1 MFKGQIRSV
10 TNDDID
16 MVFEWRNRD
25 QIRKN
30 MYNSEIIGYDTHKKW
45 FESILTSNNS
55 QYFIYEQEK
64 TPLGLVSFTNIDH
77 ENKHASWAFYSSDF
91 SVRGVGSEMEKLA
104 LQHAFNN
111 LGLNKLC
118 CEVLDFNFPVVR
130 FHQKHG
136 FKIEGIKKQ
145 QYKRDNEYFDIYQLA
160 ILKKDYE
167 KILKSDFKSKI
178 AKSYKWNFIIE
189 SSMIDKFADVSGD
202 RNPIHLDNETAKKM
216 GFEGRIAHGAILVA
230 EISRVA
236 ASEYPG
242 PNTIYLSQDISYS
255 APVYPGMEITGKA
268 TLTTEIGRYCLIKF
282 ELSNNDQILATSY
295 SEFLLGK

>member
-1 MFKGQIRSV
+1 MFKGQLRSV
-10 TNDDID
+10 INDDVD
-16 MVFEWRNRD
+16 MIFEWRNRE

-30 MYNSEIIGYDTHKKW
+30 MYNNEIIPYDTHKKW
-45 FESILTSNNS
+45 FESILVSSNS
-55 QYFIYEQEK
+55 QYFIYEQEG

-77 ENKHASWAFYSSDF
+77 NNGHASWAFYSSDF

-104 LQHAFNN
+104 LQYAFNSLN
-111 LGLNKLC
+111 LNKLC

-136 FKIEGIKKQ
+136 FKLEGIKKQ
-145 QYKRDNEYFDIYQLA
+145 QYKRDDNYYDIYQLA
-160 ILKKDYE
+160 IFKKDYE
-167 KILKSDFKSKI
+167 KILKSNFKFGI

-189 SSMIDKFADVSGD
+189 DFMVDKFADISGD
-202 RNPIHLDNETAKKM
+202 KNPIHLSNESAQEL
-216 GFEGRIAHGAILVA
+216 GFEGRIAHGAMLVA

-242 PNTIYLSQDISYS
+242 PNTIYLSQDVNYS
-255 APVYPGMEITGKA
+255 APAYPGMEIIGKA
-268 TLTTEIGRYCLIKF
+268 TLVTEIGRYCLIKF
-282 ELSNNDQILATSY
+282 ELFSEDKLLATSY

>member
-30 MYNSEIIGYDTHKKW
+30 MYNSEIIEYDTHKKW

-64 TPLGLVSFTNIDH
+64 APLGLVSFTNIDY

-160 ILKKDYE
+160 IFKKDYE

-189 SSMIDKFADVSGD
+189 GSMVDKFADISGD
-202 RNPIHLDNETAKKM
+202 RNPIHLDNEIAKKM

-255 APVYPGMEITGKA
+255 APVYPEMEITGKA